1 MSCIYKCWL
10 EAVPNNS
17 SRAFCK
23 ICNKN
28 LHAHRLTLLKHT
40 ASIKH
45 MKRAQTQYKAKQ
57 LLEAAK
63 ISEPA
68 CNLNEPNVIVE
79 VTDDRNELKV
89 ECNNINNSDNIKL
102 PTETQTVSLTH
113 GVSSDSS
120 NNSNAVSTVVPPP
133 TVTRPPIS
141 THVLDTSKGLP
152 VPGLPVSLYQL
163 VDGRW
168 TYISE
173 AYTNPDGRCSE
184 LISRDEIKPGRFK
197 LHFDTDRY
205 YELRNNDRL
214 FPFIEIVFDIR
225 SPTDHLHIPLL
236 MTPYG
241 YTTYRGS

>member
-1 MSCIYKCWL
+1 MNKEIEDNLKEAVIKNSSSNYVKGSSTSPRYYKQHYRKAWEQLPEFNGWL

-120 NNSNAVSTVVPPP
+120 NNVQGLQKEL
-133 TVTRPPIS
+133 
-141 THVLDTSKGLP
+141 THIKRKLE
-152 VPGLPVSLYQL
+152 LY
-163 VDGRW
+163 G
-168 TYISE
+168 
-173 AYTNPDGRCSE
+173 
-184 LISRDEIKPGRFK
+184 IKS
-197 LHFDTDRY
+197 DRR
-205 YELRNNDRL
+205 E
-214 FPFIEIVFDIR
+214 
-225 SPTDHLHIPLL
+225 
-236 MTPYG
+236 G
-241 YTTYRGS
+241 